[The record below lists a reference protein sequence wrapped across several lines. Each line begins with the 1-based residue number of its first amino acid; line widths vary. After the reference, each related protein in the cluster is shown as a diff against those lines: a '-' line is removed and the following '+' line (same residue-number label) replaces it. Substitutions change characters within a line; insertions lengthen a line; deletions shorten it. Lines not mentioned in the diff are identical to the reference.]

1 MPRLDGKTA
10 VVTGVTSGIGQ
21 ALTTRLLHE
30 GANVAGIARNAEE
43 LYRQAATHGPLFTPV
58 LADLADPQARAH
70 AIDGLTTWV
79 TTVDILVNNAAQCT
93 YTNPLDLDLDGWR
106 ALLEVNLIACLDL
119 TRRLAPLMDRGHI
132 INISS
137 VTARGQADA
146 HYGPYA
152 TTKAA
157 LEAASTAIRAEL
169 AARGIKVCVLVPGLV
184 DTPIYD
190 KIQGFAG
197 MRQRLQRRIPKWL
210 EAADVADAVCW
221 IVTQPDHVTVS
232 ELVLLPVGQLT

>member
-1 MPRLDGKTA
+1 MARLDGKTA

-21 ALTTRLLHE
+21 AMTARLLHE
-30 GANVAGIARNAEE
+30 GANVVGIARNAEE
-43 LYRQAATHGPLFTPV
+43 LYRQAAAYGPLFTPV
-58 LADLADPQARAH
+58 LADLSDPRARAH
-70 AIDGLTTWV
+70 AVDGLATWV
-79 TTVDILVNNAAQCT
+79 ATVDILVNNAAQCT
-93 YTNPLDLDLDGWR
+93 YSNPLDLDPDGWR
-106 ALLEVNLIACLDL
+106 DLLEVNLIACLDL
-119 TRRLAPLMDRGHI
+119 TRQLVPLMERGHI
-132 INISS
+132 VNISS
-137 VTARGQADA
+137 VTARSQADA

-169 AARGIKVCVLVPGLV
+169 APSGIKVCVVVPGLV

-190 KIQGFAG
+190 KVQGFDS
-197 MRQRLQRRIPKWL
+197 MRQRLQRHIPRWL
-210 EAADVADAVCW
+210 DAADVADAICW